1 LRIALAK
8 RNEVHCE
15 LRIVLTPHLPILLMS
30 LSPLDLII
38 LTSNSLRSNVLRS
51 FLTTLGVFMGV
62 AAVNATLQVGS
73 ISRAM
78 IAKQLSETEAPQILI
93 FVMGEQ
99 IREPNLEDIQFL
111 RQRLK
116 NLQGVSGSSY
126 VPSQQ
131 VSFDGREAQ
140 PNVQAVTKDYLLTS
154 GRKLKAGRGFSTA
167 DFDNYRSVAVI
178 DELLSQQL
186 FQGQN
191 PIGKLIFTKTRPCL
205 VVGVMSKSLLG
216 GEKPTG
222 ALLIPMSTY
231 SAMTGK
237 QTINS
242 ISMRPRNVEDMK
254 NLKEQAEKIF
264 KQRFPGG
271 EVYTTSNVEA
281 IFQQKETLDMA
292 TQALTVVG
300 VIALLI
306 GGVGIANIT
315 IAAII
320 ERTSE
325 IGLRR
330 AIGATKINILSQFIL
345 EAAILSLVGGIAAII
360 TVYSLTLVVV
370 DEFELPY
377 EFESQTA
384 ALSLGAA
391 LLVGVG
397 ACFLPALR
405 ASELD
410 PVKALREA

>member
-1 LRIALAK
+1 
-8 RNEVHCE
+8 
-15 LRIVLTPHLPILLMS
+15 MS
-30 LSPLDLII
+30 LTTLDLII
-38 LTSNSLRSNVLRS
+38 LTSSSLRSNVLRS

-78 IAKQLSETEAPQILI
+78 LAKQLSETEAPQILL
-93 FVMGEQ
+93 FVTGEQ
-99 IREPNLEDIQFL
+99 IKQPSEEEIEFL

-116 NLQGVSGSSY
+116 GLQGVSGSSY
-126 VPSQQ
+126 VPSQK
-131 VSFDGREAQ
+131 VSFYGQEAQ

-154 GRKLKAGRGFSTA
+154 GRKLKAGRAFSTA
-167 DFDNYRSVAVI
+167 DFENYRSVAVI
-178 DELLSQQL
+178 DEFLSQQL

-191 PIGKLIFTKTRPCL
+191 PIGKLIFTTAKPCL
-205 VVGVMSKSLLG
+205 VVGVMETKSG
-216 GEKPTG
+216 VDQKPTG
-222 ALLIPMSTY
+222 VLLMPLSTY

-237 QTINS
+237 EAINS
-242 ISMRPRNVEDMK
+242 ISVRPQHLEDMK
-254 NLKEQAEKIF
+254 NLKEQAEKIL
-264 KQRFPGG
+264 KERFPGG
-271 EVYTTSNVEA
+271 DVYATSNVDS
-281 IFQQKETLDMA
+281 IFQQQETLELA
-292 TQALTVVG
+292 TRGLTVVG
-300 VIALLI
+300 IIALLI

-315 IAAII
+315 IAAIV

-370 DEFELPY
+370 DAFKLPY
-377 EFESQTA
+377 QFESQTA
-384 ALSLGAA
+384 VLSLGAA

>member
-1 LRIALAK
+1 
-8 RNEVHCE
+8 
-15 LRIVLTPHLPILLMS
+15 MS
-30 LSPLDLII
+30 LSPLDLIR
-38 LTSNSLRSNVLRS
+38 LTSNSLRSNLLRS

-78 IAKQLSETEAPQILI
+78 IAKQLSETEAPQILV
-93 FVMGEQ
+93 FVTGEQ
-99 IREPNLEDIQFL
+99 IREPNLEDMEFL

-116 NLQGVSGSSY
+116 DLQGVSGSTY

-131 VSFDGREAQ
+131 VSFYGRQAQ
-140 PNVQAVTKDYLLTS
+140 PNIQAVTKDYLLTS
-154 GRKLKAGRGFSTA
+154 GRKLKAGRAFSTA
-167 DFDNYRSVAVI
+167 DFANYRSVAVI
-178 DELLSQQL
+178 DEFLSQQL

-191 PIGKLIFTKTRPCL
+191 PIGKLIFTTARPCL
-205 VVGVMSKSLLG
+205 VVGVMESKSQMN

-222 ALLIPMSTY
+222 ALLMPISTY

-242 ISMRPRNVEDMK
+242 ISIRPRNLEDMK
-254 NLKEQAEKIF
+254 NLKEQAEKIL
-264 KQRFPGG
+264 KQRFPSGQ
-271 EVYTTSNVEA
+271 VYATSNVEA
-281 IFQQKETLDMA
+281 IFQQKETLDLA
-292 TQALTVVG
+292 TQGLTVVG

-330 AIGATKINILSQFIL
+330 AIGATKTNILSQFIL

-370 DEFELPY
+370 DAFKLPY
-377 EFESQTA
+377 QFESQTA

-405 ASELD
+405 ASQLD